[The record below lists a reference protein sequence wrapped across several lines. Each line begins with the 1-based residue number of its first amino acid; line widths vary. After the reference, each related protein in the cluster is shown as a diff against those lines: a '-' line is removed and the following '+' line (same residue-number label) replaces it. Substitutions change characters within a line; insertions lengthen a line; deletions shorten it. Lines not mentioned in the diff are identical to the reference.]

1 MVRAISL
8 INVPISN
15 VVLKSGQIKSH
26 EVAIQR
32 KLRIDEISQKLGFME
47 KHQVILN
54 LPLLYPFT
62 LVRIEY
68 KSEGHCL
75 Q

>member
-47 KHQVILN
+47 KHQVNIKDIN
-54 LPLLYPFT
+54 
-62 LVRIEY
+62 I
-68 KSEGHCL
+68 KSL
-75 Q
+75 SIK